1 MDQFISVMGKEG
13 CALLLDCR
21 DLTTKQIP
29 MVHIDDYVFLI
40 TNSNAPHKLSS
51 SAYCERR
58 DCCYEAAKMLGK
70 KSLRDADINDILGN
84 EINFLNF
91 IISRLS
97 LILLCLF
104 YIIILIQCKII
115 N

>member
-1 MDQFISVMGKEG
+1 MGKEG

-29 MVHIDDYVFLI
+29 MVYIDDYVFLI

-58 DCCYEAAKMLGK
+58 DCCYDAAKMLGK

-84 EINFLNF
+84 DIISLNF
-91 IISRLS
+91 IISRLNF
-97 LILLCLF
+97 IKCG
-104 YIIILIQCKII
+104 
-115 N
+115 

>member
-1 MDQFISVMGKEG
+1 MGKEG

-21 DLTTKQIP
+21 DLTIKQIP

-70 KSLRDADINDILGN
+70 KSLRDADMNDILGN
-84 EINFLNF
+84 E
-91 IISRLS
+91 RLFPS
-97 LILLCLF
+97 IL
-104 YIIILIQCKII
+104 IILRLNLIFIKCG
-115 N
+115 

>member
-13 CALLLDCR
+13 YALLLDCR

-29 MVHIDDYVFLI
+29 MLHIDDYVFLI

-58 DCCYEAAKMLGK
+58 DCCYEAAKILGK
-70 KSLRDADINDILGN
+70 KSLRDADMNDIQSN
-84 EINFLNF
+84 NW
-91 IISRLS
+91 
-97 LILLCLF
+97 ILVHF
-104 YIIILIQCKII
+104 SFDFF
-115 N
+115 